1 MDVASACLPDSRER
15 LGGDG
20 TLSFSGL
27 TEFSFSLNHSSSLP
41 FPLPLFLLLRLFD
54 DFSFTFA
61 DNLVDRLELDFECF
75 DDELLRDLSFFESL
89 SLFDDLFSFFES
101 FAELD
106 FGFDEFL
113 GECFDDE
120 RLRDLS
126 FFESLP

>member
-1 MDVASACLPDSRER
+1 MAAASACLPDRRER

-27 TEFSFSLNHSSSLP
+27 TDFSFCLNHSSSLP
-41 FPLPLFLLLRLFD
+41 FPSTLFLLLLRLFD
-54 DFSFTFA
+54 DFSCTFA

-75 DDELLRDLSFFESL
+75 EDELLRDLSFFESF

-106 FGFDEFL
+106 FGFDGFF

-120 RLRDLS
+120 
-126 FFESLP
+126 